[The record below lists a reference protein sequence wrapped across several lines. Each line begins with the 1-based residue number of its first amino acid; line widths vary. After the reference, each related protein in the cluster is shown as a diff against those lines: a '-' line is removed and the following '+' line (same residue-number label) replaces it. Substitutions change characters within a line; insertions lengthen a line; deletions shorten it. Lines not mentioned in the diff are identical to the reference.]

1 MLAAERGAAPATLAA
16 YQHDLRDFAAS
27 LPPARL
33 ATADKAAIAD
43 YLTGLRAA
51 GMAATTQARRL
62 SALRQFYLF
71 LFSENLRPDN
81 PCAALESPRRGRPLP
96 RVLYE
101 GEVERLLEAAH
112 TGPDSPRKR
121 RLAALIEMLYAT
133 GLRVSEL
140 VGLPL
145 GAVTEGGP
153 VIIVRGKGGTERLVP
168 IGSAARDALRDYLAV
183 RDAFGGGATSPFLF
197 PSRGKSGHLTRESLF
212 LSLKRLAADAGV
224 DPAKVT
230 PHALRHA
237 FASHL
242 LAHGADLRAVQS
254 MLGHADISTTQI
266 YTHILEERLQ
276 RLVTRHHPLASG
288 K

>member
-1 MLAAERGAAPATLAA
+1 MLAAERGAAPATIAA
-16 YQHDLRDFAAS
+16 YQHDLRDFAAT

-33 ATADKAAIAD
+33 ETANKAAITG
-43 YLTGLRAA
+43 YLAGLRAA

-71 LFSENLRPDN
+71 LFSEGLRPDN
-81 PCAALESPRRGRPLP
+81 PCAALESPRRGPPRPRGLH
-96 RVLYE
+96 E
-101 GEVERLLEAAH
+101 DEVDRLLKTAH
-112 TGPDSPRKR
+112 AGPDSPKKR

-145 GAVTEGGP
+145 GAIIEGGP
-153 VIIVRGKGGTERLVP
+153 VIIVRGKGGTERLAP

-183 RDAFGGGATSPFLF
+183 RDAFSGNAPSPFLF

-212 LSLKRLAADAGV
+212 LMLKRLAAQAGV

-276 RLVTRHHPLASG
+276 RLVTRHHPLATG

>member
-33 ATADKAAIAD
+33 ATANKAAIAD

-71 LFSENLRPDN
+71 LFSEGLRPDN

-101 GEVERLLEAAH
+101 DEVERLLEAAH

-145 GAVTEGGP
+145 GAITEGGP

-183 RDAFGGGATSPFLF
+183 RDAFGGDAPSPFLF

-224 DPAKVT
+224 DPVKVT

-276 RLVTRHHPLASG
+276 RLVTRHHPLAAE